1 MAMKIQFRRDTA
13 ASWTSNNPVLLEGEL
28 GLDTTNDHFK
38 IGDGT
43 TNWNTLAY
51 SYGDWNTLI
60 NKPSTFT
67 PSAGGSVGQVLTNVS
82 NGVGTWQ
89 DAAGGVNLTSA
100 TTAPSSPTA
109 GDQWFDT
116 ANGILYAYMTD
127 GTQTQW
133 LDISS
138 ANGQAAAAAAAGG
151 GAMEFISKATISSA
165 VSSILITLP
174 TTYTTWK
181 LVFNVTLSGG
191 SKVGFKVKDNGSIYS
206 SATYHWRVVNNGASS
221 NYNYQQRIN
230 ISSTTYNKTK
240 HFGEILINNETEFK
254 TFSLCNSIDTTSSSN
269 MDVQTGGGRF
279 YNHTLTSLEAIEF
292 SPEANNIS
300 AGTFSLYGIKDS

>member
-43 TNWNTLAY
+43 TNWNTLLY
-51 SYGDWNTLI
+51 SYGDWNTII

-100 TTAPSSPTA
+100 TTAPASPTA

-151 GAMEFISKATISSA
+151 GAMELISANIVTTNTTIIEFTGITGYTRYQLQMNCIRTVHDTFPKLYFGDSS
-165 VSSILITLP
+165 S
-174 TTYTTWK
+174 Y
-181 LVFNVTLSGG
+181 
-191 SKVGFKVKDNGSIYS
+191 
-206 SATYHWRVVNNGASS
+206 ASS
-221 NYNYQQRIN
+221 YFKNSTSGRTEIVGGTSGENSYTVCDITNLTVAAPTLMLMDAVVRPIANNTLYTARDGFAET
-230 ISSTTYNKTK
+230 SSTV
-240 HFGEILINNETEFK
+240 
-254 TFSLCNSIDTTSSSN
+254 FSKIKITT
-269 MDVQTGGGRF
+269 G
-279 YNHTLTSLEAIEF
+279 F
-292 SPEANNIS
+292 SFVS
-300 AGTFSLYGIKDS
+300 GSTFSLYGFKDS

>member
-13 ASWTSNNPVLLEGEL
+13 SSWTSNNPVLLEGEL
-28 GLDTTNDHFK
+28 GLDTTDDRFK

-138 ANGQAAAAAAAGG
+138 ANGQAAAAAGG
-151 GAMEFISKATISSA
+151 GAMELISTTTITSSVA
-165 VSSILITLP
+165 SVEFTG
-174 TTYTTWK
+174 
-181 LVFNVTLSGG
+181 LSGYNRFVLHLNR
-191 SKVGFKVKDNGSIYS
+191 VGTNYAQPRMVFGTNGVY
-206 SATYHWRVVNNGASS
+206 
-221 NYNYQQRIN
+221 
-230 ISSTTYNKTK
+230 
-240 HFGEILINNETEFK
+240 
-254 TFSLCNSIDTTSSSN
+254 DTSSSYKGDN
-269 MDVQTGGGRF
+269 TTFIALGSNNYKYGHTCQVSITGLLSNATGNYEQTIVSGEGSSLSSSNVTYNQINASHNDSSGRNCIKI
-279 YNHTLTSLEAIEF
+279 YTDS
-292 SPEANNIS
+292 NNFIKGS
-300 AGTFSLYGIKDS
+300 FSLYGIKDS